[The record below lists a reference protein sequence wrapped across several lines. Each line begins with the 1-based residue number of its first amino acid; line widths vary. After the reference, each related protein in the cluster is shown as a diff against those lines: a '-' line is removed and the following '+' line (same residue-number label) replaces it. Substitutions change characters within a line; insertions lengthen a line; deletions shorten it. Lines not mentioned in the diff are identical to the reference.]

1 MHIYFACNSVIFFIF
16 ISLIDSSSTIFVD
29 FVYIFRGF
37 LSNIIVEFGLIASRY
52 FSAHC
57 LKLTLKFTVE
67 TKEVV
72 MDEVA
77 KALDLNPNRFRLQM
91 I

>member
-1 MHIYFACNSVIFFIF
+1 MNVHFAGHSVFF
-16 ISLIDSSSTIFVD
+16 LLCGIDSSTTKFVD

-37 LSNIIVEFGLIASRY
+37 FISNIIVECSLIASRY